1 VASIVH
7 PVVAYGLERR
17 GRQPLHI
24 LGIDKVSRRKGHHY
38 LTVVYDLERGLLLW
52 VGEDRTEETLSR
64 FFRRL
69 GRRRSASIRVVCL
82 DMWQAYLKAVRNH
95 APNAGRLCR

>member
-1 VASIVH
+1 MASIVH
-7 PVVAYGLERR
+7 RVVAYGLERR
-17 GRQPLHI
+17 RRQPLHI